1 MSTSVRTFTLVAA
14 LALAGCASFS
24 GSSLVPGKST
34 AAEVEATMG
43 APAEKMP
50 DGADSLWWYPRQ
62 PYGRASYAVRIGADN
77 VVRSVE
83 QRLTRQ
89 TIAQLRPG
97 MSAKDVRMWVGPPGS
112 VTRMPRMERD
122 IWEYRWRDLEWMRLW
137 VQFGYDGV
145 VKEVLAMD
153 DPERFP
159 LELGGTSCG
168 SACR

>member
-1 MSTSVRTFTLVAA
+1 MNTSIRFAA
-14 LALAGCASFS
+14 LAAALISAGCASFS

-34 AAEVEATMG
+34 SAEVEATMG
-43 APAEKMP
+43 APVERMS

-62 PYGRASYAVRIGADN
+62 PYGRQTYAVRVGADGIVKN
-77 VVRSVE
+77 VE

-89 TIAQLRPG
+89 TIAQLKPG
-97 MSAKDVRMWVGPPGS
+97 MSAREVRMWVGPPAS
-112 VTRMPRMERD
+112 VTRMPLQQRD
-122 IWEYRWRDLEWMRLW
+122 VWDYRWTDLEWMRLW

-159 LELGGTSCG
+159 LEPGP
-168 SACR
+168 ACINC